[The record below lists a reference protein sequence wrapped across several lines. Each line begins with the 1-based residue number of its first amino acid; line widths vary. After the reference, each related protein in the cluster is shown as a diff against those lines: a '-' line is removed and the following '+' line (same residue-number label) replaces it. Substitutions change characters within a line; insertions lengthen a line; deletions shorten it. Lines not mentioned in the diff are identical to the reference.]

1 VASSTSGHVRAP
13 LLLDTSVW
21 IQHVRYGDA
30 VVAFALREHLA
41 VGHVDIAGE
50 LRMGVGEVALAISE
64 QVLALPRIASIEAGD
79 AIRLVDERKLAG
91 IGLGWTDASL
101 ILACAASSEKVAL
114 YTLDRRMAF
123 GARKI
128 GIEVVGP
135 GNR

>member
-1 VASSTSGHVRAP
+1 M
-13 LLLDTSVW
+13 
-21 IQHVRYGDA
+21 
-30 VVAFALREHLA
+30 VAFALREHLA

-50 LRMGVGEVALAISE
+50 LRMGIGEVALAISE
-64 QVLALPRIASIEAGD
+64 QVLALPRIASIEAKD
-79 AIRLVDERKLAG
+79 AIRLVDEHELAG

-101 ILACAASSEKVAL
+101 ILSCAASSDKVAL

-135 GNR
+135 PNR